1 MEKET
6 ETASRGGS
14 PSVTSNQKDLN
25 SGLSKVKT
33 GSENEKKA
41 AEREADEEQRWMKGF
56 SLFTMMT
63 AVTIVIFLTLL
74 DISIISTVWCYSITS
89 SPIFFFLFFYFSF
102 RL

>member
-1 MEKET
+1 MERET

-14 PSVTSNQKDLN
+14 PSVTGNQKDLN
-25 SGLSKVKT
+25 SGLLKVKT

-56 SLFTMMT
+56 SLFTMMA
-63 AVTIVIFLTLL
+63 AVTTVIFLTLL

-89 SPIFFFLFFYFSF
+89 SLIFFTFLSVY
-102 RL
+102 